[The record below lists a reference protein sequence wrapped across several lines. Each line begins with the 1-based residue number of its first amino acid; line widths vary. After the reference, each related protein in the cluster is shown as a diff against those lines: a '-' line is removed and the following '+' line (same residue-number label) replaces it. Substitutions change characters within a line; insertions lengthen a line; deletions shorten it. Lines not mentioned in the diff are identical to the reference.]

1 MINLVEQNQV
11 PLGEKKVI
19 NLKRNLLFGS
29 ILIPILSRIV
39 SMSY

>member
-11 PLGEKKVI
+11 PLGEEKAI
-19 NLKRNLLFGS
+19 NLKRKPLFGS